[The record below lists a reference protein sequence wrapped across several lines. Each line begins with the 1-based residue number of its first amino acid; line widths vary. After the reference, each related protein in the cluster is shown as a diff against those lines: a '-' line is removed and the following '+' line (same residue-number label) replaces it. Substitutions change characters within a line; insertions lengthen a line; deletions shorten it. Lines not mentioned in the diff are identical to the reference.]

1 MCGIYGGFSL
11 TGAPLRHPELLPT
24 MGGTLHH
31 RGPDGHATLE
41 RPEVVFGTER
51 LRIIDL
57 DQRADQPFATPEGDC
72 WIACNGEIYNSRKLR
87 NRFPDY
93 PFISGSD
100 VESALP
106 LFRDL
111 GRDALEA
118 LDGMFG
124 LAFWNRNDKSLLL
137 ARDRAGEKP
146 LFYTESDGEVWFASE
161 IQSLLEN
168 PEISRALDP
177 VAIDQFLALG
187 YVLEPR
193 TLFAAIHRVEAGTS
207 LLFDATGNRFQRY
220 WEPRILA
227 QQKPTDGHPVDI
239 LRDLL
244 ERAVAKQ
251 VIADVPVGVFTSGGL
266 DSSLLAAL
274 AAHRL
279 GVGHVHTFAARFTAS
294 SYDEGEWARRVA
306 AEMGTHHV
314 EVGCDTAALTEAFNA
329 VSERLAEPLADPAIL
344 PTFLLARE
352 ATKSVTV
359 ILSGEGADELFG
371 GYPTYLG
378 HKVAPWFSH
387 LPGFLRA
394 LIRRTVAST
403 RASTGKVTV
412 EFLLKRFLASADMSW
427 AKRHLRW
434 FASGSMDQAL
444 STSPAWLTDLLAEYA
459 DLPPLAGAMLLD
471 YETYLPDD
479 LLVKVDRA
487 TMMHSVEARAP
498 FLDRDLSRFALSLP
512 AHLKVRHLTTKW
524 ILKRAARKWLPDKI
538 ISRRKRGL
546 SVPVASW
553 INNGLRSE
561 VDRLL
566 EPIRLRR
573 QGLVD
578 ASAAST
584 MLAEH
589 RAGRA
594 NHARSLWT
602 LVVLERWLERWVP
615 GGP

>member
-11 TGAPLRHPELLPT
+11 TGAPLRHPELLPV
-24 MGGTLHH
+24 MGRALHH

-41 RPEVVFGTER
+41 RPEVVFGTQR
-51 LRIIDL
+51 LRVIDL
-57 DQRADQPFATPEGDC
+57 DERADQPFATPEGDC
-72 WIACNGEIYNSRKLR
+72 WIACNGEIYNSQELR
-87 NRFPDY
+87 GRFPDY
-93 PFISGSD
+93 PFVSGSD

-106 LFRDL
+106 LLRDL
-111 GRDALEA
+111 GREALDG

-124 LAFWNRNDKSLLL
+124 LAFWSRCDKSLLL

-146 LFYTESDGEVWFASE
+146 LYYVEIDGEVWFASE
-161 IQSLLEN
+161 IQGLLEI
-168 PEISRALDP
+168 PELSRDLDSQ
-177 VAIDQFLALG
+177 AIEQYLAFG

-193 TLFAAIHRVEAGTS
+193 TLFAAIRRVEAGTS
-207 LLFDATGNRFQRY
+207 VLFDATGSRFQSY
-220 WEPRILA
+220 WDPQLLVRESDAGGNAVAR
-227 QQKPTDGHPVDI
+227 

-251 VIADVPVGVFTSGGL
+251 VVSDVPVGVFTSGGL

-314 EVGCDTAALTEAFNA
+314 EVRCDSDSLSDAFDA
-329 VSERLAEPLADPAIL
+329 VSTRLAEPVADPAVL
-344 PTFLLARE
+344 PTYLLARE
-352 ATKSVTV
+352 ATKHVTV

-378 HKVAPWFSH
+378 HKVAPWFAH
-387 LPGFLRA
+387 LPGFARA
-394 LIRRTVAST
+394 AIRSAIAST
-403 RASTGKVTV
+403 RASTGKVTL
-412 EFLLKRFLASADMSW
+412 EFLLKRFVASANMPW
-427 AKRHLRW
+427 AERHLRW
-434 FASGSMDQAL
+434 FASGSMEQTIAAA
-444 STSPAWLTDLLAEYA
+444 PAWLTELLADYA
-459 DLPPLAGAMLLD
+459 GLPPLAGAMLMD

-498 FLDRDLSRFALSLP
+498 FLDRDLSRFAISLP
-512 AHLKVRHLTTKW
+512 SRLKVRHLTTKW
-524 ILKRAARKWLPDKI
+524 ILKRAARKWLPKRVI
-538 ISRRKRGL
+538 TRRKRGL
-546 SVPVASW
+546 SVPVAGW
-553 INNGLRSE
+553 INDGLRPE

-566 EPIRLRR
+566 SPERLRR

-578 ASAAST
+578 ERLATT

-589 RAGRA
+589 RAGSA
-594 NHARSLWT
+594 NHARALWT
-602 LVVLERWLERWVP
+602 LIVLERWVERWLP
-615 GGP
+615 DGP